1 MIVDIL
7 PKTAGCILIVCM
19 IFTSMSS
26 ETLRRAFNNNNNNNN
41 NNNDDN
47 NNNHGRRSRKVH
59 FSAFLRNE
67 SKSS

>member
-26 ETLRRAFNNNNNNNN
+26 ETVRRAFNNNNNNNN
-41 NNNDDN
+41 NNN
-47 NNNHGRRSRKVH
+47 GRRTRKVH

-67 SKSS
+67 STSS